1 MPDQVRH
8 DRQKLVAFLNCD
20 TAWQAGTQKASRP
33 QITGKQSMPKT
44 NHTDTDYESAVEI
57 APGIFWVGFYD
68 APSGLHCNPYL
79 IVDGDEAVVIDG
91 GSRPDFATVM
101 LKILQ
106 TGILPQRIKALIY
119 QHYDPD
125 LCGSIP
131 NFEDA
136 IRQEDLQIL
145 SASENMMFIR
155 HYSISSSLVSLSKLK
170 FEYAFSSGRK
180 LQFIK
185 TPYSHSAG
193 SFMTFDPG
201 SGVLF
206 TSDLFGSYGVDW
218 QLFLKLAAECIECK
232 NLSRCPR
239 KLPNCPVND
248 ILNFHRK
255 IMNSNTALRYSLEQI
270 AKIPFKILAP
280 QHGSIIDDE
289 GLFEYIF
296 NLLVSLE
303 DIGIDGI
310 VDPDYQFDFGKLG
323 NRPEII

>member
-1 MPDQVRH
+1 MSES
-8 DRQKLVAFLNCD
+8 KSLN
-20 TAWQAGTQKASRP
+20 
-33 QITGKQSMPKT
+33 M
-44 NHTDTDYESAVEI
+44 DYESAVEI
-57 APGIFWVGFYD
+57 APGVFWVGFYD

-79 IVDGDEAVVIDG
+79 IVDNDEAVVIDG

-106 TGILPQRIKALIY
+106 TGLVPRQIKALIY

-125 LCGSIP
+125 LCGSAP

-136 IRQEDLQIL
+136 VGHNDLQII

-155 HYSISSSLVSLSKLK
+155 HYAVSSPLVSLSKLK

-185 TPYSHSAG
+185 TPYCHSAG
-193 SFMTFDPG
+193 SFMTFDSH

-206 TSDLFGSYGVDW
+206 TSDLFGSYGLDW
-218 QLFLKLAAECIECK
+218 QLYLQLADECVECK
-232 NLSRCPR
+232 NLSQCPR

-255 IMNSNTALRYSLEQI
+255 IMTSNRALRYALEQT

-280 QHGSIIDDE
+280 QHGSIIDNTE
-289 GLFEYIF
+289 IIEYLSGL
-296 NLLVSLE
+296 LAALKDV
-303 DIGIDGI
+303 GIDGT
-310 VDPDYQFDFGKLG
+310 LG
-323 NRPEII
+323 EGDWLDDGN

>member
-1 MPDQVRH
+1 MLESTR
-8 DRQKLVAFLNCD
+8 
-20 TAWQAGTQKASRP
+20 
-33 QITGKQSMPKT
+33 
-44 NHTDTDYESAVEI
+44 TDIDYDSAVEI

-79 IVDGDEAVVIDG
+79 IVDGGEAVVIDG

-101 LKILQ
+101 LKILK
-106 TGILPQRIKALIY
+106 TGIVPQQIKALIY

-136 IRQEDLQIL
+136 IRQEDLKII

-155 HYSISSSLVSLSKLK
+155 HYSTSSPLISLSKLK
-170 FEYAFSSGRK
+170 FEYRFSSGRK
-180 LQFIK
+180 LQFFK

-193 SFMTFDPG
+193 SFMTLDPQ

-206 TSDLFGSYGVDW
+206 TSDLFGSYGVNW
-218 QLFLKLAAECIECK
+218 ELYLRLAAECIECK
-232 NLSRCPR
+232 NLSRCSR
-239 KLPNCPVND
+239 KLPNCPIND

-255 IMNSNTALRYSLEQI
+255 IMTSTKALRYSLEQI

-280 QHGSIIDDE
+280 QHGSIIDDVE
-289 GLFEYIF
+289 IF
-296 NLLVSLE
+296 HYVFKLLVSLK
-303 DIGIDGI
+303 DVGIDGT
-310 VDPDYQFDFGKLG
+310 VDGAYQFDYGQFKATEL
-323 NRPEII
+323 

>member
-1 MPDQVRH
+1 M
-8 DRQKLVAFLNCD
+8 L
-20 TAWQAGTQKASRP
+20 
-33 QITGKQSMPKT
+33 KT
-44 NHTDTDYESAVEI
+44 NHTDTNYESAIEI

-79 IVDGDEAVVIDG
+79 IIDGDESVVIDG

-101 LKILQ
+101 LKILK
-106 TGILPQRIKALIY
+106 TGILPQQIKALIY

-136 IRQEDLQIL
+136 IRQEDLQII

-155 HYSISSSLVSLSKLK
+155 HYSISSPLVSLSKLK
-170 FEYAFSSGRK
+170 FEYTFTSGRK

-193 SFMTFDPG
+193 SFMTFDPQ

-206 TSDLFGSYGVDW
+206 TSDLFGSYGVNW
-218 QLFLKLAAECIECK
+218 KLFLQLAAECIECK

-248 ILNFHRK
+248 MLNFHRK
-255 IMNSNTALRYSLEQI
+255 IMTSAAALKYSLEQI
-270 AKIPFKILAP
+270 AKIPFEIIAP
-280 QHGSIIDDE
+280 QHGSIIDEKDI
-289 GLFEYIF
+289 LQYLF
-296 NLLVSLE
+296 NLLASLT
-303 DIGIDGI
+303 DVGIDSI
-310 VDPDYQFDFGKLG
+310 IDADYQFDFGTFKNTDL
-323 NRPEII
+323 

>member
-1 MPDQVRH
+1 MPES
-8 DRQKLVAFLNCD
+8 KY
-20 TAWQAGTQKASRP
+20 TA
-33 QITGKQSMPKT
+33 
-44 NHTDTDYESAVEI
+44 TDYGGAVEI

-79 IVDGDEAVVIDG
+79 VVDGNEAVVIDG

-106 TGILPQRIKALIY
+106 TGISPQQIKALIY

-125 LCGSIP
+125 LCGSAP

-136 IRQEDLQIL
+136 IRQKDLRII

-155 HYSISSSLVSLSKLK
+155 HYSISSPLVSLSKLK
-170 FEYAFSSGRK
+170 FQYEFASGRR

-185 TPYSHSAG
+185 TPHSHSAG
-193 SFMTFDPG
+193 SFVTFDPQT
-201 SGVLF
+201 GVLF
-206 TSDLFGSYGVDW
+206 TSDLFGSYGVQW
-218 QLFLKLAAECIECK
+218 ELFLHLDDNCIECK

-248 ILNFHRK
+248 ILNFHCK
-255 IMNSNTALRYSLEQI
+255 IMTSTRALRYSLEQI

-280 QHGSIIDDE
+280 QHGSIINDADIIKYVFKQ
-289 GLFEYIF
+289 LA
-296 NLLVSLE
+296 SLE
-303 DIGIDGI
+303 GVGIDGTI
-310 VDPDYQFDFGKLG
+310 EPAHQFDYGPLCHTDQ
-323 NRPEII
+323 

>member
-1 MPDQVRH
+1 MPESSH
-8 DRQKLVAFLNCD
+8 
-20 TAWQAGTQKASRP
+20 TQK
-33 QITGKQSMPKT
+33 
-44 NHTDTDYESAVEI
+44 DYERAVEI
-57 APGIFWVGFYD
+57 APGIFWIGFYD

-106 TGILPQRIKALIY
+106 TGMTPQQIKALIY

-125 LCGSIP
+125 LCGSAP

-136 IRQEDLQIL
+136 IRQKDLRII

-155 HYSISSSLVSLSKLK
+155 HYSISSPVVSLSKLK
-170 FEYAFSSGRK
+170 FQYEFSSGRR

-193 SFMTFDPG
+193 SFMTFDPRT
-201 SGVLF
+201 GVLF
-206 TSDLFGSYGVDW
+206 TSDLFGSYGVQW
-218 QLFLKLAAECIECK
+218 ELFLHLAEDCIECK

-248 ILNFHRK
+248 ILNFHRN
-255 IMNSNTALRYSLEQI
+255 IMTSNKALRYSLEQI
-270 AKIPFKILAP
+270 AKWPFTIIAP
-280 QHGSIIDDE
+280 QHGSIIASEDLID
-289 GLFEYIF
+289 YIF
-296 NLLVSLE
+296 KLLASLE
-303 DIGIDGI
+303 DVGIDGMI
-310 VDPDYQFDFGKLG
+310 EDAYQFDYEKLG
-323 NRPEII
+323 KKA

>member
-1 MPDQVRH
+1 MSE
-8 DRQKLVAFLNCD
+8 FNNLN
-20 TAWQAGTQKASRP
+20 A
-33 QITGKQSMPKT
+33 
-44 NHTDTDYESAVEI
+44 DYESAVEI

-68 APSGLHCNPYL
+68 VPSGLHCNPYL
-79 IVDGDEAVVIDG
+79 IVDEDEAVIIDG

-106 TGILPQRIKALIY
+106 TGIVPQQIRALIY

-125 LCGSIP
+125 LCGSAP

-136 IRQEDLQIL
+136 IGHNDLQII

-155 HYSISSSLVSLSKLK
+155 HYAVSSPLASLSKLK
-170 FEYAFSSGRK
+170 FEYTFSSGRK

-193 SFMTFDPG
+193 SFMTFDPC

-206 TSDLFGSYGVDW
+206 SSDLFGSYGLDW
-218 QLFLKLAAECIECK
+218 QLYLQLADACIECK

-255 IMNSNTALRYSLEQI
+255 IMTSNKALGYSLEQV
-270 AKIPFKILAP
+270 ADIPFKILAP
-280 QHGSIIDDE
+280 QHGSIISDME
-289 GLFEYIF
+289 IIEYVSK
-296 NLLVSLE
+296 LLAALTDV
-303 DIGIDGI
+303 GIDGI
-310 VDPDYQFDFGKLG
+310 LNEGDRQDDE
-323 NRPEII
+323 N

>member
-1 MPDQVRH
+1 MPE
-8 DRQKLVAFLNCD
+8 
-20 TAWQAGTQKASRP
+20 S
-33 QITGKQSMPKT
+33 S
-44 NHTDTDYESAVEI
+44 HTEADYESAVGI

-106 TGILPQRIKALIY
+106 TGITPQQIKALIY

-125 LCGSIP
+125 LCGSAP

-136 IRQEDLQIL
+136 IRQKDLRII

-155 HYSISSSLVSLSKLK
+155 HYSISSPVVSLSRLK
-170 FEYAFSSGRK
+170 FQYEFSSGRR

-193 SFMTFDPG
+193 SFMTFDPRT
-201 SGVLF
+201 GVLF
-206 TSDLFGSYGVDW
+206 TSDLFGSYGVQW
-218 QLFLKLAAECIECK
+218 ELFLHLAEDCIECK

-255 IMNSNTALRYSLEQI
+255 IMTSNKALRYSLEQI
-270 AKIPFKILAP
+270 TKLPFTILAP
-280 QHGSIIDDE
+280 QHGSIIASEELID
-289 GLFEYIF
+289 YIF
-296 NLLVSLE
+296 KLLASLE
-303 DIGIDGI
+303 DVGIDGMI
-310 VDPDYQFDFGKLG
+310 QDAYQFDYEK
-323 NRPEII
+323 

>member
-1 MPDQVRH
+1 MPKS
-8 DRQKLVAFLNCD
+8 KLKD
-20 TAWQAGTQKASRP
+20 TAYDG
-33 QITGKQSMPKT
+33 
-44 NHTDTDYESAVEI
+44 AVEI

-79 IVDGDEAVVIDG
+79 IIDENEAVVIDG

-106 TGILPQRIKALIY
+106 AGITTQQIKALIY

-155 HYSISSSLVSLSKLK
+155 HYSISSPLVSLSKLK

-193 SFMTFDPG
+193 SFMTFDPQ

-206 TSDLFGSYGVDW
+206 TSDLFGSYGVNW
-218 QLFLKLAAECIECK
+218 ELFLKLKAECIECK
-232 NLSRCPR
+232 NLSQCPR

-255 IMNSNTALRYSLEQI
+255 IMNSNTALRYSLGQI

-280 QHGSIIDDE
+280 QHGSIIADE
-289 GLFEYIF
+289 DLLQYIF
-296 NLLVSLE
+296 NLLASLE
-303 DIGIDGI
+303 DVGIDGI
-310 VDPDYQFDFGKLG
+310 IDPDYQFDFGKFG
-323 NRPEII
+323 TKA

>member
-1 MPDQVRH
+1 MPES
-8 DRQKLVAFLNCD
+8 
-20 TAWQAGTQKASRP
+20 G
-33 QITGKQSMPKT
+33 
-44 NHTDTDYESAVEI
+44 HTEADYESAVEI

-106 TGILPQRIKALIY
+106 TGITPQQIKALIY

-125 LCGSIP
+125 LCGSAP

-136 IRQEDLQIL
+136 IRQKDLRII

-155 HYSISSSLVSLSKLK
+155 HYSISSPVVSLSTLK
-170 FEYAFSSGRK
+170 FQYEFSSGRR

-193 SFMTFDPG
+193 SFMTFDPRT
-201 SGVLF
+201 GVLF
-206 TSDLFGSYGVDW
+206 TSDLFGSYGVQW
-218 QLFLKLAAECIECK
+218 ELFLHLAEDCIECK

-255 IMNSNTALRYSLEQI
+255 IMTSNKALRYSLEQI
-270 AKIPFKILAP
+270 TKLPFTILAP
-280 QHGSIIDDE
+280 QHGSIIASEELID
-289 GLFEYIF
+289 YISK
-296 NLLVSLE
+296 LLASLE
-303 DIGIDGI
+303 DVGIDGMI
-310 VDPDYQFDFGKLG
+310 QDAYQFDYEK
-323 NRPEII
+323 